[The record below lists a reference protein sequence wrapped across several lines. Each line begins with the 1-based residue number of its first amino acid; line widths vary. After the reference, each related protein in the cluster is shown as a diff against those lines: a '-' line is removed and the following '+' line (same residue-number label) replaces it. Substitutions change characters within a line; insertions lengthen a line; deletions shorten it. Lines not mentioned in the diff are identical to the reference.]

1 MITQEEMTVELFN
14 QFIKED
20 KWISCIA
27 KPVTCCDKYHKFS
40 HYRTLSYP
48 VEYIITEEQ
57 INKAKELYAIRKAE
71 TLASISKGELAFYPM
86 GGDFKTKLENG
97 VGNYRII
104 CHFKNSVGH
113 NYSIELC
120 GNPEQEHQFYVDF
133 SVDQDLLK
141 QRELEME
148 LEYERRRKANGHWQ
162 IPIIQDYY
170 NCFNLSKQYQNIPF
184 TFKHIV
190 EFINRIYGC
199 TYNSA
204 RLIHY
209 FAKWDEWCCECQ

>member
-1 MITQEEMTVELFN
+1 MNMQKEMTVELFN

-20 KWISCIA
+20 KWVSCIA
-27 KPVTCCDKYHKFS
+27 KPVTGCDKFNKFL

-71 TLASISKGELAFYPM
+71 TLASISKGELVFYPM

-97 VGNYRII
+97 VGNYRIV
-104 CHFKNSVGH
+104 CYFKNSVGRK
-113 NYSIELC
+113 YSIELC
-120 GNPEQEHQFYVDF
+120 GSPDAENKFYVNF
-133 SVDQDLLK
+133 STDVDLHK
-141 QRELEME
+141 QRETERE
-148 LEYERRRKANGHWQ
+148 LENERRCKANGHWH
-162 IPIIQDYY
+162 IPQKQDYY

-184 TFKHIV
+184 TFEDITR
-190 EFINRIYGC
+190 FINIIYGC

-204 RLIHY
+204 RLIPY
-209 FAKWDEWCCECQ
+209 FANWDEWCCEC